1 MLPHSQRLKMED
13 SDYEDLEES
22 NEYCSMQNYD
32 DEEGYNKMMREID
45 DEIQDQMM
53 KDMLSD
59 RNNKPD
65 NVDFLS
71 HEYYK
76 ENLRNLKK
84 NDEDDEWEDIDQ
96 LEEAKIDTNEDSPL
110 SKEEDYEWDEEE
122 EEDIEGHLHPIK
134 EQKPIYKMRGRNAS
148 HKK

>member
-96 LEEAKIDTNEDSPL
+96 LEEAKIDTNEDSP
-110 SKEEDYEWDEEE
+110 
-122 EEDIEGHLHPIK
+122 
-134 EQKPIYKMRGRNAS
+134 
-148 HKK
+148 